1 MKCCRRSETAQHRVV
16 SSQLSP
22 YYPYNCRHLEQPDKI
37 APMAKRV
44 DERRFIALP
53 AIASG
58 TDANGHYFRE
68 HVCTLDLS
76 ANGARISHFKR
87 TLKLGQELTI
97 ELRKHKLCFRVIWC
111 GDTATVTEGQIG
123 LQSTESLKKLPDLSD
138 VFNSSYV
145 DTWTGKGTSKKLI
158 SSAEE
163 KVG

>member
-1 MKCCRRSETAQHRVV
+1 
-16 SSQLSP
+16 
-22 YYPYNCRHLEQPDKI
+22 
-37 APMAKRV
+37 MAKRM

-58 TDANGHYFRE
+58 TDTNGHYFRE

-76 ANGARISHFKR
+76 ANGARISHFRR
-87 TLKLGQELTI
+87 TLKLGQALTI

-123 LQSTESLKKLPDLSD
+123 LQSTESLKKIPDLSN

-145 DTWTGKGTSKKLI
+145 DTWTGNGRKKPI